1 MEAEPRNIKPYK
13 RLEDYANSAP
23 EITFGGCGVPEIATA
38 VACGIL
44 GGIVDV
50 LFVGAPNDGRPLE
63 KWADKQV
70 DGAVENFAKLNGW
83 RPKEG
88 QSDVAH
94 AIGFLE
100 KSFKVNYDQRYGAD
114 VGGLFAMNTRDHHFK
129 SLAHSP
135 TPVGLFFSML
145 NQFTS
150 TATFAVDG
158 GLVFIKT
165 DTFELLGKDFPSKIF
180 CGFVNWLG
188 HIMSDIAGSS
198 VLHRFPGDGMGV
210 AAPFC
215 ELLQFC
221 KFGNFNI
228 DEDKGDLAELA
239 TKVFTNGYDA
249 RFALSL
255 GIPVAITD
263 LLIKLIW
270 AVKEHFGHGKPILD
284 CVRAKDNDGLRTML
298 LIGTGTLCVVDGAD
312 AYVRSGGGANAV
324 ELASRIN
331 YIAWL
336 RLAMLVIRELQ
347 IRLSLERDIEAM
359 KALNAAYKD
368 YLEELEA
375 LDIETFKRESL
386 AFESFSVKLDSACTE
401 EELNALLMDAYEKLG
416 LSKPWQGDFD
426 EHMADKTATLRFS

>member
-1 MEAEPRNIKPYK
+1 METKDRRIKPYK
-13 RLEDYANSAP
+13 RIEEYADNAP
-23 EITFGGCGVPEIATA
+23 GITFGGCNVPEIVAA
-38 VACGIL
+38 VACGAL
-44 GGIVDV
+44 GGMVDV
-50 LFVGAPNDGRPLE
+50 LFVGAPNDGKPLE
-63 KWADKQV
+63 KWANKQV
-70 DGAVENFAKLNGW
+70 DGAVERFAKLNGW
-83 RPKEG
+83 QPKEG
-88 QSDVAH
+88 QDEVER

-100 KSFKVNYDQRYGAD
+100 KNFKVNYDQRYGAD

-165 DTFELLGKDFPSKIF
+165 DTFELVGKDFPSKIF
-180 CGFVNWLG
+180 CGFANWIG
-188 HIMSDIAGSS
+188 HVMSDIAGSS
-198 VLHRFPGDGMGV
+198 TLRRFPGDGMGV

-221 KFGNFNI
+221 KFGNFDI
-228 DEDKGDLAELA
+228 DGGKGDLAELA

-270 AVKEHFGHGKPILD
+270 AIKEHFGHRRPILD
-284 CVRAKDNDGLRTML
+284 CIRAKDNDGLRTML
-298 LIGTGTLCVVDGAD
+298 LIGTGTLCVIDGAD

-336 RLAMLVIRELQ
+336 RLAMLVVRELR

-359 KALNAAYKD
+359 RELNAAYKD
-368 YLEELEA
+368 YLKELEA
-375 LDIETFKRESL
+375 LDVDAFKE
-386 AFESFSVKLDSACTE
+386 ESFVFEAFSEKLGSANTE
-401 EELNALLMDAYEKLG
+401 EELNALLSATYEKIG
-416 LSKPWQGDFD
+416 LEKPWQGDLD
-426 EHMADKTATLRFS
+426 SHMSDKTAALRFN

>member
-1 MEAEPRNIKPYK
+1 MEAGSRSVKPYR
-13 RLEDYANSAP
+13 RLEDYAGGAP
-23 EITFGGCGVPEIATA
+23 EITFGGCGIPEIATA
-38 VACGIL
+38 VACGVL
-44 GGIVDV
+44 GGIVDI

-83 RPKEG
+83 QSKEG
-88 QSDVAH
+88 QNGVAH

-100 KSFKVNYDQRYGAD
+100 RAFEVNYDQRYGAD

-158 GLVFIKT
+158 GLVFVKT
-165 DTFELLGKDFPSKIF
+165 DTFELYGKDFPSKVF
-180 CGFVNWLG
+180 CGFANWIG
-188 HIMSDIAGSS
+188 HVMSDIAGSS
-198 VLHRFPGDGMGV
+198 VMHRFPGDGMGV

-221 KFGNFNI
+221 KFGNFDINGG
-228 DEDKGDLAELA
+228 KGDLTELA
-239 TKVFTNGYDA
+239 AKVFMNGYDA

-255 GIPVAITD
+255 GVPVAVTD

-270 AVKEHFGHGKPILD
+270 AIKEHFGRKRPILD
-284 CVRAKDNDGLRTML
+284 CIRAKDNDGLRTML
-298 LIGTGTLCVVDGAD
+298 LIGTGTLCVIDGAD
-312 AYVRSGGGANAV
+312 AYARSGGGVNAV

-336 RLAMLVIRELQ
+336 RLAMLVVRELQ
-347 IRLSLERDIEAM
+347 IRLSLERDIEAV
-359 KALNAAYKD
+359 KSLNAAYKD

-375 LDIETFKRESL
+375 LDIEAFKRESL
-386 AFESFSVKLDSACTE
+386 VFESFRKELDSVNTE
-401 EELNALLMDAYEKLG
+401 KELNALLLGTYEKLG
-416 LSKPWQGDFD
+416 LEKPWQGSFD
-426 EHMADKTATLRFS
+426 DHMADRTATLRFS

>member
-1 MEAEPRNIKPYK
+1 METEDRRIKPYK
-13 RLEDYANSAP
+13 RIEEYADNAP
-23 EITFGGCGVPEIATA
+23 GITFGGCNVPEIVTA
-38 VACGIL
+38 VACGVL
-44 GGIVDV
+44 GGMVDI
-50 LFVGAPNDGRPLE
+50 LFVGAPNDGKLLE

-70 DGAVENFAKLNGW
+70 NGAVERFAKLNGW
-83 RPKEG
+83 QPKEG
-88 QSDVAH
+88 QGEVAH

-100 KSFKVNYDQRYGAD
+100 NKFKVNYDQRYGAD
-114 VGGLFAMNTRDHHFK
+114 VGGLFAMNTRNHHFM

-158 GLVFIKT
+158 GLVFVKT
-165 DTFELLGKDFPSKIF
+165 DTFELCGKDFASKIF
-180 CGFVNWLG
+180 CGFANWVG
-188 HIMSDIAGSS
+188 HVMSDIAGSS
-198 VLHRFPGDGMGV
+198 TLHRFPGDGMGV

-221 KFGNFNI
+221 KFGSFDI
-228 DEDKGDLAELA
+228 DGGKGDLAELA

-270 AVKEHFGHGKPILD
+270 AIKEHFGHGKPILD
-284 CVRAKDNDGLRTML
+284 CIRAKDNDGLRTML
-298 LIGTGTLCVVDGAD
+298 LIGTGTLCVIDGAD

-336 RLAMLVIRELQ
+336 RLAMLVVRELR

-359 KALNAAYKD
+359 RELNAAYKD
-368 YLEELEA
+368 YLKELEA
-375 LDIETFKRESL
+375 LDIDEFKKESL
-386 AFESFSVKLDSACTE
+386 VFESFSKKLDSVNTE
-401 EELNALLMDAYEKLG
+401 EELNALLLDTYERLG
-416 LSKPWQGDFD
+416 LQKPWQGDLNS
-426 EHMADKTATLRFS
+426 HMSDKTAALRFN